1 MTACLIRTGDEGM
14 NARDKEEIRSL
25 KMKTRRRLKPPA
37 LWASPGQSA
46 LLKPFT
52 ARSGPTSRGEHDVV
66 MVILAACRSCVC
78 LKALVL

>member
-1 MTACLIRTGDEGM
+1 MTACLIRTGDGGM

-46 LLKPFT
+46 LLKSFT
-52 ARSGPTSRGEHDVV
+52 ARSGSTSKGEHDVV
-66 MVILAACRSCVC
+66 IGDSGDLHQPCV
-78 LKALVL
+78 